1 MAKEE
6 HSSPGAQ
13 PERSPAARM
22 PARLRRKYWALA
34 IAGLLLLAWIVHWA
48 YFRWTH
54 VYVDD
59 ARIDGEIITLSSR
72 VSGWVTELPVIEGEV
87 VKKGDLLFRIDD
99 RDSRLQREVLVAR
112 LEAVE
117 GEMAAVRA
125 RGGQVNIE
133 TQGRFDSESH
143 RLKASEAEAAALAA
157 QMKQARDDYER
168 ARELAAAKWLS
179 PQAMER
185 AHTAYQQAQENHRRA
200 LAAIAAA
207 RGSVAAAQGSRRE
220 VQVMQHQYSALAHQA
235 DEIRAEIRRRDIDIA
250 DRVISSP
257 GDGRVVR
264 TFVRRGEHV
273 SAGQR
278 ILMFHDP
285 QAIWVEANVKETDIA
300 HGGQHPGGRLP
311 RPQLQGRNFP
321 HRPGCNQQVRAAP
334 RSQPQR
340 QLHQDHAA
348 PARAHPDPRQGPA
361 AAPGHDGGGE
371 HCSEPQPLRSC
382 SPATGRRTAGSRR
395 QR

>member
-6 HSSPGAQ
+6 PSSPEPQ
-13 PERSPAARM
+13 PERGRAART

-34 IAGLLLLAWIVHWA
+34 LAGLLLLAWILHWA
-48 YFRWTH
+48 YLRWTH

-59 ARIDGEIITLSSR
+59 ARIDGEVITLSSR
-72 VSGWVTELPVIEGEV
+72 VSGWVTELPVIESEV

-125 RGGQVNIE
+125 RGGQVNLE

-143 RLKASEAEAAALAA
+143 RLKATEAEAAALEA

-185 AHTAYQQAQENHRRA
+185 ARTAYQQAQENHRRA

-220 VQVMQHQYSALAHQA
+220 VQVMQHQYGALSHQA

-250 DRVISSP
+250 DRVITSP

-264 TFVRRGEHV
+264 TFVRKGEHV

-285 QAIWVEANVKETDIA
+285 QEIWVEANVKETDI
-300 HGGQHPGGRLP
+300 GRLKP
-311 RPQLQGRNFP
+311 GMAARIKVDAYPGRSFRGEVFRIGRAATSKFALLPDPNPSGNFTKITQRLPVRIRILDKDPLLRPGMMVEVHIAAGRN
-321 HRPGCNQQVRAAP
+321 
-334 RSQPQR
+334 
-340 QLHQDHAA
+340 D
-348 PARAHPDPRQGPA
+348 
-361 AAPGHDGGGE
+361 
-371 HCSEPQPLRSC
+371 
-382 SPATGRRTAGSRR
+382 
-395 QR
+395 